1 MNRTTI
7 IITVAVAILC
17 STVGYFVGH
26 DRGRKS
32 MAAEFGE
39 MIRNEI
45 PGAAARMDDIE
56 AATARRKAAE

>member
-32 MAAEFGE
+32 MHEE
-39 MIRNEI
+39 TWTMIRNEI
-45 PGAAARMDDIE
+45 PGVSQRMADIE
-56 AATARRKAAE
+56 ADAERRKAAE